1 MTVDELQVLITAN
14 TKALQKEIAKTN
26 STVSSLKKSA
36 DKTQSGVTSAFK
48 KLKTGIVALGI
59 GKVIKDSIQLG
70 MDAIESDNLFEVSMG
85 NMADSVRDWS
95 EEVGNALGLSATEM
109 RKNVGTI
116 YNMTTSMGLAEDN
129 ALKMSKGVTLLA
141 NDMASFYNLSTD
153 EAFSKINA
161 GLTGETE
168 PLKRLG
174 ILVDENTIK
183 QVAYQQ
189 GIAETGT
196 ELTQQQK
203 VLARYCAILQQTGNA
218 QGDLAR
224 TLDSPSN
231 QLRQLKSQV
240 QQLGITF
247 GSFFMP
253 VLQAVIP
260 YVTAFA
266 KVITYALN
274 SLSKFLG
281 LKSTS
286 ASSETAKVSS
296 NIGAVGSGLDDA
308 NKSAKKLKGTLAGFD
323 EMNVLQDNSSNSGSN
338 SGGGAVGGDI
348 DFDLSE
354 YDAGLDQINSKVD
367 TIVENMK
374 NAFTGVGDV
383 VKSIWKSEPIQAWAG
398 AVTTYG
404 QFIFDYFTSLGS
416 MFGENMMLTW
426 SNIELNVGT
435 AITNMTTLWTTF
447 WTDIQAGI
455 ETWGQPIID
464 GVTGV
469 FNSIWKDAIDP
480 AVQQMS
486 KIWAD
491 FSKILV
497 DLWNEHGKPL
507 IDNVGEFATNI
518 IGLFQSIW
526 DNVLEPIVTP
536 FLETLSWLW
545 DEHLSKM
552 VTAIGDLV
560 GSVVNGA
567 LEIYNKFIDPIVKW
581 LLDVL
586 SPIWATFTNYIVGAM
601 GTILGVISDVI
612 TGVIKIFKGVI
623 DFIVGVFTLNWSKA
637 WDGIKS
643 VFTGIWD
650 ALLGVVKGV
659 INTVIDILNGFVG
672 GINKIGFDVPDWVPV
687 IGGKR
692 WGFNVPKIPKLAQG
706 GIVDKPT
713 YAMIGE
719 AGTEAVMPLERNTGW
734 IDKLADK
741 LADKIGSAGGS
752 PIQLVVKIGEDTI
765 LDKFIEGIH
774 NKNFET
780 NGEVFSL

>member
-14 TKALQKEIAKTN
+14 TTALKKEIAKTN

-70 MDAIESDNLFEVSMG
+70 MDAIESDNLFEVSLG

-274 SLSKFLG
+274 SLAKFLG

-286 ASSETAKVSS
+286 ATSETAKVSS

-323 EMNVLQDNSSNSGSN
+323 EMNVLQDNSSDSGS
-338 SGGGAVGGDI
+338 SGGGGATGGDI
-348 DFDLSE
+348 DFDLGE

-374 NAFTGVGDV
+374 NAFLTVGDV
-383 VKSIWKSEPIQAWAG
+383 VKSIWNSEPVQAWAG
-398 AVTTYG
+398 AVSTYG
-404 QFIFDYFTSLGS
+404 QFVFDYMSSLGTSLV
-416 MFGENMMLTW
+416 ENMMLTW

-435 AITNMTTLWTTF
+435 ALTNMSTLWTTF
-447 WTDIQAGI
+447 WTDIDAGI
-455 ETWGQPIID
+455 QTWGQPIID

-480 AVQQMS
+480 AIQLVS
-486 KIWAD
+486 KAWAD

-518 IGLFQSIW
+518 ISLFQSIW
-526 DNVLEPIVTP
+526 DNVIEPIVTP

-545 DEHLSKM
+545 EEHISK
-552 VTAIGDLV
+552 VVAKVGDFV
-560 GSVVNGA
+560 GKLVNGA
-567 LEIYNKFIDPIVKW
+567 LEIYNKFIQPIVMW
-581 LLDVL
+581 LIEKLAPAWAFLSSAVIGVL
-586 SPIWATFTNYIVGAM
+586 GSVFA
-601 GTILGVISDVI
+601 VISDVI
-612 TGVIKIFKGVI
+612 GSIIGILGGVVDFITGIFTGNWRKAWTGIKDVFKNIVDGLVGIFKFPINLIIDGINAFISGLNKIKI
-623 DFIVGVFTLNWSKA
+623 
-637 WDGIKS
+637 
-643 VFTGIWD
+643 
-650 ALLGVVKGV
+650 
-659 INTVIDILNGFVG
+659 
-672 GINKIGFDVPDWVPV
+672 PDWVPAV
-687 IGGKR
+687 GGK
-692 WGFNVPKIPKLAQG
+692 GINIPKIPKLARG
-706 GIVDKPT
+706 GIIDQPT
-713 YAMIGE
+713 LAVVGE
-719 AGTEAVMPLERNTGW
+719 AGKEAVMPLENNTGW
-734 IDKLADK
+734 INQLADK
-741 LADKIGSAGGS
+741 LADKIGNAGGS

-765 LDKFIEGIH
+765 LDKFIQGI
-774 NKNFET
+774 KDKDFET